1 MRNPKVCVVMPVYNG
16 AATIQLALKSLIA
29 QSYSNWI
36 CVIVNDGSTDNT
48 KEILDSLNDS
58 RFIVY
63 HLPENKGRGYARQ
76 FALDHAEGDLLTYL
90 DADDFFHTEKIKT
103 QVDAL
108 MKDSQLDLVATEV
121 LIYGDNYESVGKRI
135 KSNCQRTFFKTGDSL
150 QISMATSMIR
160 LRKAQTFH
168 YNNKLDAGE
177 DIDFFSRYLNG
188 GYYLHIP
195 YPYYYYYVS
204 SSNTSYRKILHYTG
218 EEIKRGL
225 FLMTSKTKLGL
236 KLFIKSCIKWGGYAF
251 LLPILGE
258 EFFLRRR
265 NITISDSEKTEY
277 KEQFNKVVNI
287 DNEML

>member
-36 CVIVNDGSTDNT
+36 CVIVNDGSIDNT
-48 KEILDSLNDS
+48 KEILDSLSDS

-63 HLPENKGRGYARQ
+63 HLPENRGRGNARQ
-76 FALDHAEGDLLTYL
+76 FALEHAEGDFLTYL

-103 QVDAL
+103 QVDIL

-121 LIYGDNYESVGKRI
+121 LIYDDNYKAVGKRV

-160 LRKAQTFH
+160 LQKAQTFQ

-177 DIDFFSRYLNG
+177 DIDFFTRYLNG

-236 KLFIKSCIKWGGYAF
+236 RVLMKSCIKWVLYAF

-258 EFFLRRR
+258 DFFLRRR
-265 NITISDSEKTEY
+265 NTAISDSERIEY
-277 KEQFNKVVNI
+277 KEQFDKVTNI
-287 DNEML
+287 DI